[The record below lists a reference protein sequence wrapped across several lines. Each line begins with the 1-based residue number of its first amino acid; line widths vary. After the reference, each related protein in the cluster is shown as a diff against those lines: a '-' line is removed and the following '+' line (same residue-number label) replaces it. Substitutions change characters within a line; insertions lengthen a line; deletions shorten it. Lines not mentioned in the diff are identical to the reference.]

1 MGLIFI
7 SVVQNRINEFGTI
20 VDFFMTESKLLPF
33 TQIISL
39 PNNCSNSINA
49 IKVLSFSAV
58 AIKSLPILFDTNFI
72 NDSSFG
78 LHLTSSIV
86 TKEKIDPITNKPLEK
101 STFDNILNYVKYFSI
116 IVFLGSLGFN
126 GYMYFIVYLPQ
137 YYKWFKM
144 LPDAAKAELI
154 TINTLNSVIEHA
166 RQNPTHGTLGLG
178 NGLINIRL

>member
-1 MGLIFI
+1 MKQSGLLCQCHF
-7 SVVQNRINEFGTI
+7 VWFA
-20 VDFFMTESKLLPF
+20 F
-33 TQIISL
+33 
-39 PNNCSNSINA
+39 CSNLFFDYFWYNYIN
-49 IKVLSFSAV
+49 
-58 AIKSLPILFDTNFI
+58 
-72 NDSSFG
+72 
-78 LHLTSSIV
+78 
-86 TKEKIDPITNKPLEK
+86 KEKIDPITNKPLEK

>member
-1 MGLIFI
+1 MNIGINTSNVQSEFI
-7 SVVQNRINEFGTI
+7 TKYGSYASQFTALNALGHQRNNYYVVVSILAF
-20 VDFFMTESKLLPF
+20 VFMIAML
-33 TQIISL
+33 
-39 PNNCSNSINA
+39 
-49 IKVLSFSAV
+49 V
-58 AIKSLPILFDTNFI
+58 
-72 NDSSFG
+72 
-78 LHLTSSIV
+78 V